1 MSDITKQRPA
11 YGPSRMMQR
20 RTLALMGLCGIAVFA
35 VLLARLYVLQIAD
48 HQYYESLALEQQLR
62 TAPTTAARG
71 TIYDK
76 NMRTLAVSATV
87 DNVFLSPVEIE
98 MHGEDRELIAR
109 GLSEILG
116 LDYDDILE

>member
-48 HQYYESLALEQQLR
+48 HQYYESLALEQQLIPR
-62 TAPTTAARG
+62 AASGRFFQY
-71 TIYDK
+71 IIIVKPKY
-76 NMRTLAVSATV
+76 
-87 DNVFLSPVEIE
+87 
-98 MHGEDRELIAR
+98 
-109 GLSEILG
+109 LG
-116 LDYDDILE
+116 